1 VNKEE
6 RLYWGRFWKRQT
18 TLEQI
23 EQKEIEMAMTP
34 EGKVKDVV
42 KKYLKEKGIY
52 YIMPATGGY
61 GSSGAPDIV
70 VCYKGFFIGIEAKAG
85 KGKTTALQELNLAK
99 IKMMGGLA
107 LVINENNINELE
119 TLIESWI
126 KE

>member
-18 TLEQI
+18 TLEQQ

-34 EGKVKDVV
+34 EGKVKEVV
-42 KKYLKEKGIY
+42 KKFLKEKGIY

-70 VCYKGFFIGIEAKAG
+70 VCH
-85 KGKTTALQELNLAK
+85 KGKFYGLEVKSGENKPTALQMDNLNRIEK
-99 IKMMGGLA
+99 NGGYA
-107 LVINENNINELE
+107 IVINESNVNQYMEVHF
-119 TLIESWI
+119 S
-126 KE
+126 

>member
-1 VNKEE
+1 MVNKEE

-34 EGKVKDVV
+34 EGKVKEVV
-42 KKYLKEKGIY
+42 KKFLKEKGIY

-70 VCYKGFFIGIEAKAG
+70 VCH
-85 KGKTTALQELNLAK
+85 KGKFYGLEVKSGENKPTALQMDNLSRIEK
-99 IKMMGGLA
+99 NGGYA
-107 LVINENNINELE
+107 IVINESNVNQYMEVHF
-119 TLIESWI
+119 S
-126 KE
+126 

>member
-70 VCYKGFFIGIEAKAG
+70 VCH
-85 KGKTTALQELNLAK
+85 KGKFYGLEVKSGENKPTALQMDNLNRIEK
-99 IKMMGGLA
+99 NGGYA
-107 LVINENNINELE
+107 FVINESNVNQYMEVHF
-119 TLIESWI
+119 S
-126 KE
+126 

>member
-1 VNKEE
+1 VVNKEE

-18 TLEQI
+18 TLQQQEQ
-23 EQKEIEMAMTP
+23 EEIDMAMTP

-70 VCYKGFFIGIEAKAG
+70 VCH
-85 KGKTTALQELNLAK
+85 KGKFYGLEIKSGANKPTALQMDNLDRIEK
-99 IKMMGGLA
+99 NGGYA
-107 LVINENNINELE
+107 FVINESNVNQYME
-119 TLIESWI
+119 THFL
-126 KE
+126 

>member
-1 VNKEE
+1 VVNKEE

-70 VCYKGFFIGIEAKAG
+70 VCH
-85 KGKTTALQELNLAK
+85 KGKFYGLEVKSGENKPTALQMDNLNRIEK
-99 IKMMGGLA
+99 NGGYA
-107 LVINENNINELE
+107 IVINESNVNQYMEVHF
-119 TLIESWI
+119 S
-126 KE
+126 

>member
-1 VNKEE
+1 MNKEE

-34 EGKVKDVV
+34 EGKVKEVV
-42 KKYLKEKGIY
+42 KKFLKEKGIY

-70 VCYKGFFIGIEAKAG
+70 VCH
-85 KGKTTALQELNLAK
+85 KGKFYGLEVKSGENKPTALQMDNLNRIEK
-99 IKMMGGLA
+99 NGGYA
-107 LVINENNINELE
+107 IVINESNVNQYMEVHF
-119 TLIESWI
+119 S
-126 KE
+126 

>member
-18 TLEQI
+18 TLQQQEQ
-23 EQKEIEMAMTP
+23 EEIDMAMTP

-70 VCYKGFFIGIEAKAG
+70 VCH
-85 KGKTTALQELNLAK
+85 KGKFYGLEIKSGANKPTALQMDNLDRIEK
-99 IKMMGGLA
+99 NGGYA
-107 LVINENNINELE
+107 FVINESNVNQYMEVHF
-119 TLIESWI
+119 S
-126 KE
+126 

>member
-1 VNKEE
+1 MNKEE

-18 TLEQI
+18 TLQQQEQ
-23 EQKEIEMAMTP
+23 EEIDMAMTP

-70 VCYKGFFIGIEAKAG
+70 VCH
-85 KGKTTALQELNLAK
+85 KGKFYGLEIKSGANKPTALQMDNLDRIEK
-99 IKMMGGLA
+99 NGGYA
-107 LVINENNINELE
+107 FVINESNVNQYMEVHF
-119 TLIESWI
+119 S
-126 KE
+126 